1 MGKVASFNESLG
13 KEAQVQPDQ
22 PTASRPTAGSVPVES
37 NQRYYLRRASEE
49 RTAALRSITQQARDW
64 HLKLAG
70 EFAERARA
78 VGAATPMPF
87 ATPMAMSA

>member
-1 MGKVASFNESLG
+1 M
-13 KEAQVQPDQ
+13 
-22 PTASRPTAGSVPVES
+22 ES

-70 EFAERARA
+70 DFAERARA